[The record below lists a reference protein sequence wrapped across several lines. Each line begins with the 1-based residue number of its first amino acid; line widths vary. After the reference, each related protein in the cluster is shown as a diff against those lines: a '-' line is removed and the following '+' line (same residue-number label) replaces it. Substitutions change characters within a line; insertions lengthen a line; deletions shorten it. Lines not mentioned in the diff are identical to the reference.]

1 MNICGSDCCS
11 PHVFQTR
18 LSVLLCLSHT
28 LQLLSDQFN
37 DERLGLL
44 VSSLAWLQVRP
55 SPQWMAAVCDA
66 SERLMA
72 RSQPYSS
79 KVCEG
84 QAVCVAACC
93 MLPRFLHLCV
103 KHQQQ
108 QLRH

>member
-1 MNICGSDCCS
+1 M
-11 PHVFQTR
+11 
-18 LSVLLCLSHT
+18 LLCLCNT

-72 RSQPYSS
+72 RPQPYSS

-84 QAVCVAACC
+84 QAVRVTACC
-93 MLPRFLHLCV
+93 MLPPFLQLCL
-103 KHQQQ
+103 KQPQQ
-108 QLRH
+108 QLRP